1 MVAGLQA
8 VNSGEMSHR
17 AVQTTFNV
25 PRATLQ
31 ACPNE
36 KVTFDANTGMMPR
49 FTYQQ
54 VRKRVDDARN
64 RTDMGVGFAKK
75 QVLIYAGQHAKE

>member
-31 ACPNE
+31 TRLNE
-36 KVTFDANTGMMPR
+36 KVTLGANRGGCPGSFTNKRKQTG
-49 FTYQQ
+49 
-54 VRKRVDDARN
+54 
-64 RTDMGVGFAKK
+64 
-75 QVLIYAGQHAKE
+75 